1 MGKSYKERKNMILSL
16 MGNDLYVPMK
26 EKELAV
32 FLQVT
37 PEDRPVLSSIL
48 KELLEE
54 KKIEIS
60 KRGKYTLYDPKLH
73 EEEDLITGTFI
84 SNHKGFG
91 FVEVEGRDDDLYI
104 SKENVLQKSVNKKQ

>member
-1 MGKSYKERKNMILSL
+1 MGKSYKERKNMILNL

-32 FLQVT
+32 FLQVM

-60 KRGKYTLYDPKLH
+60 
-73 EEEDLITGTFI
+73 I
-84 SNHKGFG
+84 S
-91 FVEVEGRDDDLYI
+91 DA
-104 SKENVLQKSVNKKQ
+104 

>member
-1 MGKSYKERKNMILSL
+1 MGKSYKERKNMILNL

-32 FLQVT
+32 FVQVM

-54 KKIEIS
+54 KKIEIEI
-60 KRGKYTLYDPKLH
+60 LAID
-73 EEEDLITGTFI
+73 
-84 SNHKGFG
+84 NHPLLSFN
-91 FVEVEGRDDDLYI
+91 EGETIAQFHNEL
-104 SKENVLQKSVNKKQ
+104 L